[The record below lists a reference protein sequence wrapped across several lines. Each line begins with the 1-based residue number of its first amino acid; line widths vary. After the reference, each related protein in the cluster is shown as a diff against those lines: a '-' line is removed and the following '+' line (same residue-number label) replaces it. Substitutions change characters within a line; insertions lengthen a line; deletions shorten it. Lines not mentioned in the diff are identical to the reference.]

1 MQLNRVGVRSSLG
14 DGVGGGDTFEWTGAC
29 TEAGCGGGG
38 KCLTVLA
45 TLAGFLSFCVLV
57 LVVGTVRAGS
67 WSWARF
73 SRGTRGAGRG
83 GRGKCIANLTTFAI
97 FLAIGFFVLIGR
109 TRSTNTLRLT
119 KFTSNAT
126 FTR

>member
-1 MQLNRVGVRSSLG
+1 MQLNRVGVRSSFG
-14 DGVGGGDTFEWTGAC
+14 DGVGGGDTLEWTGAC
-29 TEAGCGGGG
+29 TEAGCGGGS
-38 KCLTVLA
+38 KCLTFLA

-57 LVVGTVRAGS
+57 LVFGTVRAGS

-73 SRGTRGAGRG
+73 SLGTIGTGRG
-83 GRGKCIANLTTFAI
+83 GRGKCIANLTSFA
-97 FLAIGFFVLIGR
+97 FYLAFGVFVLIGR
-109 TRSTNTLRLT
+109 TRSTNTLRLP